1 MFANVTY
8 ILNPSAVSNVNFYLP
23 ILLALALSPFI
34 IWLLIIFLVK
44 SPKKRFFL
52 NLLTLLYTAFL
63 ISSLLPAFLG
73 YSLTQIYQLI
83 NLISDP
89 AMALQ
94 LFYLEYELTTVYTVA
109 TTFGIFYYMIG
120 ALVLIADAALLWK
133 SQ

>member
-94 LFYLEYELTTVYTVA
+94 LFYLEYELS
-109 TTFGIFYYMIG
+109 
-120 ALVLIADAALLWK
+120 LIHI
-133 SQ
+133 SEPTRPY